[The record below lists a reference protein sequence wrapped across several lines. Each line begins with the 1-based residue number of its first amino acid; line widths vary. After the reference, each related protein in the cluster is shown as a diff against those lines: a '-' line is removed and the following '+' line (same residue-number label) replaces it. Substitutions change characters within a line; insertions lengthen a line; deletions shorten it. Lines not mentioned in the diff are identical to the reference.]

1 MSGSPSRWTLPLL
14 RWSMGLFVALWGV
27 DKLVAAGGA
36 QRIFASFY
44 QVPIGPTA
52 VRLAGA
58 AEVALGLLLAFG
70 LFRVPVA
77 LVTLAVNTVSTAA
90 SWRQILDPWGL
101 LGLGKGGSHLFL
113 ASIVL
118 LAVSVVLVLEARA
131 ATPLPGARAGQESA
145 GRDRAGGGGA
155 PTGPTLLDRSG
166 R

>member
-27 DKLVAAGGA
+27 DKLVAAAGA
-36 QRIFASFY
+36 QRIFATFY
-44 QVPIGPTA
+44 EFPIGATA

-58 AEVALGLLLAFG
+58 AEIVLGLLLAAG

-77 LVTLAVNTVSTAA
+77 WLTLAVNTVSTVA
-90 SWRQILDPWGL
+90 SWRQILDPWGV

-118 LAVSVVLVLEARA
+118 VAVSVVLVLESRDATRPVDAR
-131 ATPLPGARAGQESA
+131 PGRE
-145 GRDRAGGGGA
+145 
-155 PTGPTLLDRSG
+155 PTGRAPAALDPER